1 MAIRSIDHPPQVS
14 GVTVRM
20 LPDGRMDGPSA
31 AAYLGLSDKTL
42 ANLRCRGIGPKF
54 CKRGRVFYFKADL
67 DEWLAAGRAQSTAQ
81 ARILAG
87 GGDGST
93 AT

>member
-1 MAIRSIDHPPQVS
+1 MLMTATNNDPQVS
-14 GVTVRM
+14 GVTVRI

-42 ANLRCRGIGPKF
+42 ANLRCRGLGPAF
-54 CKRGRVFYFKADL
+54 VKRGRVFYFKVDL

-81 ARILAG
+81 ARIAAG
-87 GGDGST
+87 GFHGP
-93 AT
+93 AA